1 VQKTE
6 RGERGW
12 GGCAAKRERGG
23 CAAEKERREGVC
35 AVKATEK
42 KRKGVQK

>member
-1 VQKTE
+1 VQKRE
-6 RGERGW
+6 REGVC
-12 GGCAAKRERGG
+12 GCAAN
-23 CAAEKERREGVC
+23 AAEKERREGVC